1 MAWFKCMGG
10 NGGGSGTVFR
20 YFKWHISKLRN
31 SDGYI
36 QMSDIQFQDETD
48 NRYPFNS
55 SASCTFDGNSG
66 TNLIDG
72 SANSKVALVWNPSS
86 GSDVIIDVGQGGL
99 DISTYKKFAWYTA
112 NDANGRDPVSWEL
125 YGSNDSSFI
134 NAYLLNQEDDA
145 EITTT
150 RKVLA
155 YTGNL
160 IIH

>member
-1 MAWFKCMGG
+1 
-10 NGGGSGTVFR
+10 
-20 YFKWHISKLRN
+20 
-31 SDGYI
+31 
-36 QMSDIQFQDETD
+36 MSDIQFQDETD

-125 YGSNDSSFI
+125 YGSNDSSFV

>member
-20 YFKWHISKLRN
+20 YFKWHISKLGN

-36 QMSDIQFQDETD
+36 QMSDIQFQDEND
-48 NRYPFNS
+48 NRYPFNY

-66 TNLIDG
+66 AALIDG
-72 SANSKVALVWNPSS
+72 GVKSKVAIVWNPSS

-99 DISTYKKFAWYTA
+99 DISIYKKFAWFTA
-112 NDANGRDPVSWEL
+112 NDYPGRDPISWKV

-134 NAYLLNQEDDA
+134 NAYLLNQENDV
-145 EITTT
+145 EITTARNT
-150 RKVLA
+150 LA
-155 YTGNL
+155 YRGNL